1 MDADIEVRV
10 RQILTDRLGLAP
22 ETLSAEARLV
32 EDLGMDSLDAVEL
45 SIAMER
51 QFKITLSD
59 DQMAKLKTVGDVMVL
74 VQGLVAESG
83 KP

>member
-1 MDADIEVRV
+1 
-10 RQILTDRLGLAP
+10 
-22 ETLSAEARLV
+22 
-32 EDLGMDSLDAVEL
+32 VEL

>member
-1 MDADIEVRV
+1 
-10 RQILTDRLGLAP
+10 
-22 ETLSAEARLV
+22 
-32 EDLGMDSLDAVEL
+32 
-45 SIAMER
+45 MER
-51 QFKITLSD
+51 QFQITLSD

>member
-10 RQILTDRLGLAP
+10 RQILTERLGLSP
-22 ETLSAEARLV
+22 EALSAEARLV

-59 DQMAKLKTVGDVMVL
+59 DQMARLKTVGDVMLV

-83 KP
+83 QP